1 MRKLN
6 PTPEVEATEAPET
19 AQAPTRQMLRREQ
32 IISFHEDT
40 GYGNNFGP
48 RAVSAMQRILKE
60 FLRDDNFPKDTMPP
74 FDPDMK
80 VIISLEFR

>member
-6 PTPEVEATEAPET
+6 QEPET
-19 AQAPTRQMLRREQ
+19 IEVAETVAAPARQMIRREQ
-32 IISFHEDT
+32 TITFAEDT

-60 FLRDDNFPKDTMPP
+60 FLREDNFPKDTMPA
-74 FDPDMK
+74 FDKDMK
-80 VIISLEFR
+80 VSISLEFH